1 MEGTFD
7 RETTPAT
14 LRLEGELEIGDAGE
28 LQARLLEALALGQ
41 PIRLQLEGITAVD
54 VTGLQLLT
62 AAERAARSRGVA
74 WEVSGILPES
84 LRQPAEDA
92 GWERVPFAGDAA

>member
-41 PIRLQLEGITAVD
+41 PIRLQLEGITGGGCD
-54 VTGLQLLT
+54 WI
-62 AAERAARSRGVA
+62 AAADGRGTRGPVLAWRGRSAAFC
-74 WEVSGILPES
+74 ES
-84 LRQPAEDA
+84 LRRRED
-92 GWERVPFAGDAA
+92 GDRTSPFAGDAA